1 MTRLPYYVVGQQGA
15 EERIFPAFN
24 LALALDGI
32 SVLPVDF
39 FFPLA
44 IHLAEHPRQ
53 HIPVG
58 GQVGICQNVT
68 KHK

>member
-1 MTRLPYYVVGQQGA
+1 MTRLPYHVVGQQGA

-39 FFPLA
+39 FFP
-44 IHLAEHPRQ
+44 
-53 HIPVG
+53 
-58 GQVGICQNVT
+58 
-68 KHK
+68 